1 MDHIRNSDKRRLL
14 EQRLSGKPIILL
26 ALSRTVRNDE
36 QSDEG
41 IDLPLSDC
49 TTEDGP
55 DAWSF

>member
-1 MDHIRNSDKRRLL
+1 MDHIRNSDKRRLR
-14 EQRLSGKPIILL
+14 EQRLHGEPIILL
-26 ALSRTVRNDE
+26 GLSKTVRNSE
-36 QSDEG
+36 QSDES